1 MTDDPTHLV
10 LLIAGLA
17 FGVLGIVALVAGLA
31 ALVRLRPMRFMLRT
45 VFGLLLVG
53 VGTLALA
60 VAFGSQGYR
69 ALTAEQL
76 AGRIAVHPTAP
87 QRFEARFVFPDGRT
101 ETYALA
107 GDELYVDAH
116 ILKWKPV
123 ANLIGLSTAY
133 ELDRIGGR
141 YRSIDQERGAAR
153 TVHPL
158 TPSRPVDLFELRR
171 RYAFL
176 APLFDAEYGSASFVP
191 VGGDDAE
198 LQLMVSPTGLLIRP
212 RS

>member
-1 MTDDPTHLV
+1 MTTEPEQ
-10 LLIAGLA
+10 LLLLFAGLA
-17 FGVLGIVALVAGLA
+17 FGVLGVVALVSGLA
-31 ALVRLRPMRFMLRT
+31 ALLRARPLRFVVRT
-45 VFGLLLVG
+45 AFGLLLAAA
-53 VGTLALA
+53 GTLALA

-69 ALTAEQL
+69 ALTQEQP
-76 AGRIAVHPTAP
+76 AGRIAVRPTGP
-87 QRFEARFVFPDGRT
+87 QRFEARFVFPDGRET
-101 ETYALA
+101 TYALA
-107 GDELYVDAH
+107 GDEIYVDAH
-116 ILKWKPV
+116 IIKWKPI
-123 ANLIGLSTAY
+123 ANPIGLSTAY

-141 YRSIDQERGAAR
+141 YRSINQERGAER

-191 VGGDDAE
+191 VNGDAE
-198 LQLMVSPTGLLIRP
+198 LQLLVSPTGLLMRP